1 MSVGKFILRTIGILA
16 VCFAVMLYPVTQ
28 WFEMRDWPFFGVAVL
43 LSALSTMASY
53 AIVYNG
59 LKIRIQ
65 RFMGYIMGGMMMKL
79 AIGIL
84 SITIVA
90 LKFKESA
97 SVYVLTFFGS
107 YIIFTAFEVYTLMR
121 NLRPQNQEGS
131 KNSHEESEHK

>member
-1 MSVGKFILRTIGILA
+1 MSIGKFILRTFGILLL
-16 VCFAVMLYPVTQ
+16 CYSVMLYPVTQ
-28 WFEMRDWPFFGVAVL
+28 WFEMRDWPFFFVAL
-43 LSALSTMASY
+43 ALSGLSTMASY
-53 AIVYNG
+53 SIVYNG
-59 LKIRIQ
+59 LRIRIQ

-79 AIGIL
+79 AVGIL

-121 NLRPQNQEGS
+121 NLRPQNQKGS
-131 KNSHEESEHK
+131 TNSHEESEHK

>member
-1 MSVGKFILRTIGILA
+1 MSIGKFILRTFGILLLCVA
-16 VCFAVMLYPVTQ
+16 GMLYPVTQ
-28 WFEMRDWPFFGVAVL
+28 WFAVRDWPFFFVAIT
-43 LSALSTMASY
+43 LSSISTMVSY

-59 LKIRIQ
+59 LRIRIQ
-65 RFMGYIMGGMMMKL
+65 RFMSYIMGGMMMKL
-79 AIGIL
+79 AVGIV

-131 KNSHEESEHK
+131 TNSHEESEHK